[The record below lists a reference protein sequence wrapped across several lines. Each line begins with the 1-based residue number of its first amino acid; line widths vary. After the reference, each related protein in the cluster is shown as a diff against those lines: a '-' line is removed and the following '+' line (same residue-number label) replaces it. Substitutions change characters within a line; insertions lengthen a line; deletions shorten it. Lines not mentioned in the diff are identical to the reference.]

1 MVDYQR
7 RSVFYFEEKQKV
19 HVERYSDRNVKQK
32 TETKF
37 PQFVKTLKG
46 VRSYIPPDLQKVMT
60 RGTPLAK
67 LVDKYHEIKARNP
80 DVRRCTTLKEKREQD
95 EAKKAEE
102 EQEKKKKKN
111 KKKKKEKKKEE
122 EEEEQEEETKEED
135 KNGSTLK
142 QKIKVIFES
151 ASDTDSEDEENE
163 LQLSDNDEEKQNKES
178 DDEEDFNDYAQDYV
192 GEVEEDDAD
201 S

>member
-111 KKKKKEKKKEE
+111 KKKKKKKKD

-151 ASDTDSEDEENE
+151 ASDTESEDEENE

>member
-111 KKKKKEKKKEE
+111 KKKKKKKKD

-135 KNGSTLK
+135 KNGTTLK

>member
-111 KKKKKEKKKEE
+111 KKKKKKKKD

-135 KNGSTLK
+135 KSGSTLK